1 MEFKDLVVSRRSAH
15 NFKSGFKV
23 DEKMWHEL
31 LEYVR
36 YTPSGY
42 NAQPWSFQLL
52 QSDEAIE
59 SLYKICLNQ
68 DIVKTSGNV
77 VVVIGD
83 VDFGRHEAKRI
94 LEEWQEYRGLTP
106 EKTAGLKSSLEKERA
121 TWKKREMVIRNAS
134 LAAMTF
140 LYAAEDLGLAACPM
154 MGVRQLDLKR
164 YLHLA
169 DNELPII
176 VIALGK
182 PGGDE
187 GERLP
192 RKRVTEI
199 ERIVDTNA

>member
-1 MEFKDLVVSRRSAH
+1 MEFKDLVASRRSAH
-15 NFKSGFKV
+15 NFKPDFKV
-23 DEKMWHEL
+23 NKKTWHEL

-36 YTPSGY
+36 NTPSGY

-52 QSDEAIE
+52 QAEDEIAD
-59 SLYKICLNQ
+59 LYKICLNQ
-68 DIVKTSGNV
+68 EIVKTAGNL

-83 VDFGRHEAKRI
+83 VDFGRHEADRI

-106 EKTAGLKSSLEKERA
+106 EKAAGLKSSLEKEREM
-121 TWKKREMVIRNAS
+121 WKKREMVIRNAS

-164 YLHLA
+164 YLNLA

-182 PGGDE
+182 SGGDE

-192 RKRVTEI
+192 RKSVEEI
-199 ERIVDTNA
+199 ERK